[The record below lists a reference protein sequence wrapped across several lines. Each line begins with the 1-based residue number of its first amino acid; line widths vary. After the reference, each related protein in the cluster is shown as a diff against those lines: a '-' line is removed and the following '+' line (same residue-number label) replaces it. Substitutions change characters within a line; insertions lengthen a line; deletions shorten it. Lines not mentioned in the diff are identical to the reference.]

1 MARFWRNVE
10 RKVERAEHKFIE
22 IVSVRRKFKES
33 WAKGKF
39 RELFT
44 TYQKFPL
51 TQSQVEAATSHAL
64 ETMVVAGAGSGKT
77 SLLLGR
83 AKYLLESGRA
93 TPGQLLI
100 LAFNNNAAKELNE
113 RAEALGLEV
122 EASTFHKFGKNLMEG
137 GGDRLQL
144 AFTNDHEISHFI
156 KQQIASIDPS
166 TKSGDNAVR
175 YFVGQLVPE
184 KAIDAYK
191 NLNEYT
197 AYIKSMPKTLQGEK
211 VKSHGEWLIANYLW
225 TMSVSYV
232 YEDLYE
238 GQPGKDQGHKPDFHL
253 SGTDIYIEYFGIDKN
268 GRTHPGI
275 ASEDYNRIIEWKRG
289 VHRANRSTLIEL
301 TYQDLI
307 EKNLTSKLHQALK
320 AQNVNLVRKSNSDV
334 LQQANE
340 IGYQGRVIK
349 TIQTF
354 LQHARAQRPSRESL
368 KLAAKDERSRLF
380 LELFFPIYDAYE
392 ETLATLKRPDF
403 SDLIHGGADQLLSGE
418 AQIPYT
424 HVMIDE
430 FQDISFDR
438 YRLIE
443 AIRTTKPKTEMT
455 YVGDD
460 WQAIYAF
467 AGSDVSI
474 MRNLSRPKFDRK
486 RVDLGDTFRMPQS
499 LADIAS
505 DFVVKNPSQ
514 LEKVIRSKFD
524 LQKPVTFHWDTE
536 TDRIEESLEKVLAAI
551 GAARKDNELELH
563 VLARYRDNLPKES
576 FFQGRW
582 AGPVLLDTI
591 HKVKGLEADY
601 VIIVDVQQDYRGF
614 PSTIEDDPV
623 LSMLMQGLE
632 EFPHAEE
639 RRLFYVALTRARKEV
654 HVISPADSPSAFA
667 TEFLDNLVGFHV
679 GNPEAIHCPKCHTGF
694 LTQKTGQEGYSCS
707 NWPICKLRTPKCPEC
722 SKAMR
727 LASVNPVRYLCLSH
741 EKFLVPN
748 CPKCKFGLLV
758 TRHGRFGEFQSC
770 HMWPDTKCPGK

>member
-1 MARFWRNVE
+1 MARFWRGVE
-10 RKVERAEHKFIE
+10 QKVERAEHKIIE
-22 IVSVRRKFKES
+22 IVSVRRRFKES

-51 TQSQVEAATSHAL
+51 TRSQVEAATSHAL

-100 LAFNNNAAKELNE
+100 LAFNNKAAKELSE
-113 RAEALGLEV
+113 RADALGLEI
-122 EASTFHKFGKNLMEG
+122 EASTFHKFGKNLMERD
-137 GGDRLQL
+137 GDRLQL

-156 KQQIASIDPS
+156 KQQISSIDPTS
-166 TKSGDNAVR
+166 KKGADAVK
-175 YFVGQLVPE
+175 YFVGLLVPG
-184 KAIDAYK
+184 KDMGAYK

-197 AYIKSMPKTLQGEK
+197 SYIKSMPKTLQGEK

-225 TMSVSYV
+225 TMSVSY
-232 YEDLYE
+232 EYE
-238 GQPGKDQGHKPDFHL
+238 GVYKGQVGQKQGHKPDFHL
-253 SGTDIYIEYFGIDKN
+253 FGTDIYIEYFGIDKN

-275 ASEDYNRIIEWKRG
+275 PSEDYNRAIEWKRG
-289 VHRANRSTLIEL
+289 VHKANETTLIEL

-307 EKNLTSKLHQALK
+307 EKCLTSKLHQALQSEK
-320 AQNVNLVRKSNSDV
+320 VNLVRRSNSDV

-340 IGYQGRVIK
+340 LGYQGRVIK
-349 TIQTF
+349 TLQTF
-354 LQHARAQRPSRESL
+354 LQHARAQRPSKNSL
-368 KLAAKDERSRLF
+368 EDAAKDERSKMF
-380 LELFFPIYDAYE
+380 LELFFPIYEAYQ
-392 ETLATLKRPDF
+392 ETLATLGRPDF
-403 SDLIHGGADQLLSGE
+403 SELIHGGADQLLSGE
-418 AQIPYT
+418 VEVPYT

-430 FQDISFDR
+430 FQDISHDR

-474 MRNLSRPKFDRK
+474 MRNLSKPKFDRK

-505 DFVVKNPSQ
+505 DFVTKNDEQ
-514 LEKVIRSKFD
+514 LKKVIRSKFD
-524 LQKPVTFHWDTE
+524 VNKPVTFHWDTE
-536 TDRIEESLEKVLAAI
+536 TDRVDESIEIVLARI
-551 GAARKDNELELH
+551 GDACKDNESELH

-601 VIIVDVQQDYRGF
+601 VVIVDLQQDYRGF

-623 LSMLMQGLE
+623 LSMLMKSLE

-654 HVISPADSPSAFA
+654 HIISPADSPSTFA
-667 TEFLDNLVGFHV
+667 TEFLDNLVGFHF
-679 GNPEAIHCPKCHTGF
+679 GNPEASHCPKCHTGF
-694 LTQKTGQEGYSCS
+694 LTQKAGQEGYSCS
-707 NWPICKLRTPKCPEC
+707 NWPLCILRTPNCPEC
-722 SKAMR
+722 NKPMR
-727 LASVNPVRYLCLSH
+727 LTSVNPADYLCMTHQTS
-741 EKFLVPN
+741 VTPN
-748 CPKCKFGLLV
+748 CPKCKYGVLV
-758 TRHGRFGEFQSC
+758 TRNGRFGEFQSC
-770 HMWPDTKCPGK
+770 HMWPDTKCAGK

>member
-1 MARFWRNVE
+1 
-10 RKVERAEHKFIE
+10 
-22 IVSVRRKFKES
+22 
-33 WAKGKF
+33 
-39 RELFT
+39 
-44 TYQKFPL
+44 
-51 TQSQVEAATSHAL
+51 
-64 ETMVVAGAGSGKT
+64 
-77 SLLLGR
+77 
-83 AKYLLESGRA
+83 
-93 TPGQLLI
+93 
-100 LAFNNNAAKELNE
+100 
-113 RAEALGLEV
+113 
-122 EASTFHKFGKNLMEG
+122 
-137 GGDRLQL
+137 
-144 AFTNDHEISHFI
+144 
-156 KQQIASIDPS
+156 
-166 TKSGDNAVR
+166 
-175 YFVGQLVPE
+175 
-184 KAIDAYK
+184 
-191 NLNEYT
+191 
-197 AYIKSMPKTLQGEK
+197 
-211 VKSHGEWLIANYLW
+211 
-225 TMSVSYV
+225 
-232 YEDLYE
+232 
-238 GQPGKDQGHKPDFHL
+238 
-253 SGTDIYIEYFGIDKN
+253 
-268 GRTHPGI
+268 
-275 ASEDYNRIIEWKRG
+275 
-289 VHRANRSTLIEL
+289 
-301 TYQDLI
+301 
-307 EKNLTSKLHQALK
+307 
-320 AQNVNLVRKSNSDV
+320 
-334 LQQANE
+334 
-340 IGYQGRVIK
+340 
-349 TIQTF
+349 
-354 LQHARAQRPSRESL
+354 
-368 KLAAKDERSRLF
+368 
-380 LELFFPIYDAYE
+380 
-392 ETLATLKRPDF
+392 
-403 SDLIHGGADQLLSGE
+403 
-418 AQIPYT
+418 
-424 HVMIDE
+424 
-430 FQDISFDR
+430 
-438 YRLIE
+438 
-443 AIRTTKPKTEMT
+443 MT

-601 VIIVDVQQDYRGF
+601 V
-614 PSTIEDDPV
+614 P
-623 LSMLMQGLE
+623 L
-632 EFPHAEE
+632 AEE

>member
-349 TIQTF
+349 TTKHF
-354 LQHARAQRPSRESL
+354 FNMREHNAPQGSHLSL
-368 KLAAKDERSRLF
+368 L
-380 LELFFPIYDAYE
+380 
-392 ETLATLKRPDF
+392 
-403 SDLIHGGADQLLSGE
+403 
-418 AQIPYT
+418 
-424 HVMIDE
+424 
-430 FQDISFDR
+430 
-438 YRLIE
+438 
-443 AIRTTKPKTEMT
+443 PKTR
-455 YVGDD
+455 G
-460 WQAIYAF
+460 
-467 AGSDVSI
+467 AGYFSSCFSQFM
-474 MRNLSRPKFDRK
+474 MR
-486 RVDLGDTFRMPQS
+486 
-499 LADIAS
+499 
-505 DFVVKNPSQ
+505 
-514 LEKVIRSKFD
+514 
-524 LQKPVTFHWDTE
+524 
-536 TDRIEESLEKVLAAI
+536 
-551 GAARKDNELELH
+551 
-563 VLARYRDNLPKES
+563 
-576 FFQGRW
+576 
-582 AGPVLLDTI
+582 
-591 HKVKGLEADY
+591 
-601 VIIVDVQQDYRGF
+601 
-614 PSTIEDDPV
+614 
-623 LSMLMQGLE
+623 
-632 EFPHAEE
+632 
-639 RRLFYVALTRARKEV
+639 
-654 HVISPADSPSAFA
+654 
-667 TEFLDNLVGFHV
+667 
-679 GNPEAIHCPKCHTGF
+679 
-694 LTQKTGQEGYSCS
+694 
-707 NWPICKLRTPKCPEC
+707 
-722 SKAMR
+722 
-727 LASVNPVRYLCLSH
+727 
-741 EKFLVPN
+741 
-748 CPKCKFGLLV
+748 
-758 TRHGRFGEFQSC
+758 
-770 HMWPDTKCPGK
+770 TKKH